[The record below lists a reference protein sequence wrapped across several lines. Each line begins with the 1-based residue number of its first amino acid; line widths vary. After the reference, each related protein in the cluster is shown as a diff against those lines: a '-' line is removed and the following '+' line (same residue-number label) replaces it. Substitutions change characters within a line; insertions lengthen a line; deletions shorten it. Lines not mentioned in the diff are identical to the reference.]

1 LKCVI
6 GFFEDNMRETLTV
19 ILTVIILILGFYAYQ
34 KTEENYRLKE
44 TILKFSK
51 DKDTV
56 YTEGKPDT
64 VTLVKKV
71 SVPKIELKN
80 KELDTLIEIENHSVK
95 IKIDSLV
102 SIEIECKK
110 PELVITRIDTIKV
123 PVLKTMEIEKPC
135 IEKWYD
141 NIFIGIA
148 IGAGIAYL
156 LK

>member
-1 LKCVI
+1 
-6 GFFEDNMRETLTV
+6 MREILTI

-44 TILKFSK
+44 TILKFSMN
-51 DKDTV
+51 KDTV
-56 YTEGKPDT
+56 YTESKPDT

-71 SVPKIELKN
+71 SVPKIQLKN

-102 SIEIECKK
+102 SIEIECKR
-110 PELVITRIDTIKV
+110 PELVIKRIYTIKV
-123 PVLKTMEIEKPC
+123 PVLKPVEIEKPC

-141 NIFIGIA
+141 NIFIGIT

>member
-1 LKCVI
+1 
-6 GFFEDNMRETLTV
+6 MRETLTV

-34 KTEENYRLKE
+34 KTEENYSLRE
-44 TILKFSK
+44 TILKFSMN
-51 DKDTV
+51 KDTV

-64 VTLVKKV
+64 VKLVNPIF
-71 SVPKIELKN
+71 VPKIQLRN
-80 KELDTLIEIENHSVK
+80 KELDTLIETENHSVK

-123 PVLKTMEIEKPC
+123 PILKIVEIEKPC
-135 IEKWYD
+135 TEKWYD
-141 NIFIGIA
+141 NIFIGIT
-148 IGAGIAYL
+148 IGAGIAYI

>member
-1 LKCVI
+1 V
-6 GFFEDNMRETLTV
+6 RETLTV
-19 ILTVIILILGFYAYQ
+19 ILTVIILILGYYAYQ
-34 KTEENYRLKE
+34 KTEENYSLRE
-44 TILKFSK
+44 TILKFSMN
-51 DKDTV
+51 KDTV

-71 SVPKIELKN
+71 FVPKIQLKN
-80 KELDTLIEIENHSVK
+80 KEIDTTINVDNHVVK
-95 IKIDSLV
+95 VKIDSSV
-102 SIEIECKK
+102 AIEIECKK
-110 PELVITRIDTIKV
+110 PELVITQRDTIKV

-141 NIFIGIA
+141 NIFIGIT